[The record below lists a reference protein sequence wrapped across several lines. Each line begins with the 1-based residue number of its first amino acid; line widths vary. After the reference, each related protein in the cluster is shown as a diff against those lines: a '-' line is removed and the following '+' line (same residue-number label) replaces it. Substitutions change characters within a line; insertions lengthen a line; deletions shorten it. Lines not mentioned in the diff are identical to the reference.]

1 MMKNVETTGP
11 FSHILCWVDGTEE
24 SCNAARYA
32 ALLARQL
39 GAEISYL
46 AIGEETGPSD
56 GFTEYARIEGV
67 SEPLPP
73 MVMAGVEACLSQATS
88 IATQEGLHRPRTIVR
103 SGPAPAA
110 ICDAAEHQ
118 GADLV
123 VFGKHK
129 GGFLERLFH
138 RPVSYALSSQCEF
151 AVLAVR

>member
-1 MMKNVETTGP
+1 MKNVETTGP

-32 ALLARQL
+32 ALLAGQL

-46 AIGEETGPSD
+46 AKGEEMGPSD

-73 MVMAGVEACLSQATS
+73 MVMAGVEACLSRATS
-88 IATQEGLHRPRTIVR
+88 IATEGGLHRPRTIVR
-103 SGPAPAA
+103 AGSATAA
-110 ICDAAEHQ
+110 ICEAARQQ

-123 VFGKHK
+123 VLGKQK
-129 GGFLERLFH
+129 GGFFERLFQ
-138 RPVSYALSSQCEF
+138 RPVSDALSSQCEF